1 MSNKPTPSRNTWSEV
16 GVIGAGTGVKMPG
29 KPDVGDEIAGL
40 SGGIT
45 SDFLTRQPDNLNP
58 LLTTY
63 FQFSM
68 KRCPHVTFFCQSA
81 NLPGISVSVIEQ
93 PTRFVNIPH
102 APGVPEF
109 EDLSITFMVDEEL
122 NNWLEL
128 YEWIRSTVHTDDYK
142 EYENAPNHYTDATLT
157 LLNSA
162 MNPKIRIEFF
172 NLLPTSLSAL
182 EFDST
187 TTNPEALVG
196 NATFR
201 YTNYEITKLS

>member
-1 MSNKPTPSRNTWSEV
+1 MSNKPTPSRNTWSEF
-16 GVIGAGTGVKMPG
+16 GVIGAGTGVKKPG

-81 NLPGISVSVIEQ
+81 NLPGISVSVIDQ